1 LRRGVTKK
9 GATVSRTVHVLFVL
23 ALSACLIS
31 TSAEARRWRWRHF
44 YGVHDYGHMAR
55 LGDDGWRYSV
65 SEMAETGRARTASG
79 SFGAIVDR
87 LIRGCAQQAAELQNL
102 PFDEITRIVAPDDAQ
117 RSALEALRTTATAEA
132 QRLSAQCPQGDP
144 AAPSARLE
152 AVEQAIAAATATL
165 AAVDPSL
172 RAFYAALNDEQ
183 KARLLRDLT
192 LSGSQAREGER
203 AAERFKHRRR
213 QRDVSIAA
221 HDSEADAWAGICE
234 QLTEALRGWP
244 IVQIEHRVRLSEP
257 QRVAFYELVSS
268 SLKVADALA
277 RACPAETALTPPAR
291 MAQLRARLAAV
302 RQATAAIGPA
312 MTQFSEALNQAQKVH
327 FAAMR

>member
-1 LRRGVTKK
+1 
-9 GATVSRTVHVLFVL
+9 
-23 ALSACLIS
+23 
-31 TSAEARRWRWRHF
+31 
-44 YGVHDYGHMAR
+44 
-55 LGDDGWRYSV
+55 
-65 SEMAETGRARTASG
+65 
-79 SFGAIVDR
+79 
-87 LIRGCAQQAAELQNL
+87 L

-117 RSALEALRTTATAEA
+117 RSALGALRASATAGA
-132 QRLSAQCPQGDP
+132 QRLSAHCPQDEP
-144 AAPSARLE
+144 APPSARLE
-152 AVEQAIAAATATL
+152 AVEQAIDTVTASL

-172 RAFYAALNDEQ
+172 RGFYAALDDEQ

-213 QRDVSIAA
+213 ERGVSVAA

-234 QLTEALRGWP
+234 QLSAALRGWP
-244 IVQIEHRVRLSEP
+244 IPEIEHRVRLSEP

-302 RQATAAIGPA
+302 RQATAAIRPGL
-312 MTQFSEALNQAQKVH
+312 TQFYEALDQGQKVH
-327 FAAMR
+327 FAGIH